1 MPDTTSF
8 AATRT
13 GDERSSAIC
22 GMARRRRASARFDPS
37 DEVQLNR
44 RILAAIAELTLRT
57 GRPPTYREVLAHV
70 GIRSHRRLSD
80 GVNELVRT
88 GRLERL
94 PGSRNLIVVQQQV
107 SIQQG

>member
-13 GDERSSAIC
+13 GDERSPAIC
-22 GMARRRRASARFDPS
+22 GMASRRGASARFDPS
-37 DEVQLNR
+37 GEVQLNR

-70 GIRSHRRLSD
+70 GIRSSRRLSE
-80 GVNELVRT
+80 GVNELART
-88 GRLERL
+88 GRLQRL
-94 PGSRNLIVVQQQV
+94 PGSRNLIGVQQQV